1 MVKKIK
7 IMKYTT
13 KIQRSKS
20 VCLPLKIRKH
30 IESNE
35 LNKVEWVLDNNENTV
50 QITFTKKE
58 ETPQDI
64 YSENMTKLY
73 RNIYQSAIIKIPNTV
88 FNQLKC
94 QIFDNILLEEKDN
107 TIFITT
113 SKKTEI
119 AEISA
124 LIKKSGDE

>member
-1 MVKKIK
+1 
-7 IMKYTT
+7 MKYTT

-35 LNKVEWVLDNNENTV
+35 LNKVEWVLDNNKNTV

-94 QIFDNILLEEKDN
+94 QIFDNILIEEKDN
-107 TIFITT
+107 IIFITT

-124 LIKKSGDE
+124 LIKKSGEE

>member
-1 MVKKIK
+1 
-7 IMKYTT
+7 MKYTT

-35 LNKVEWVLDNNENTV
+35 LNKVEWVLDNNKNTI
-50 QITFTKKE
+50 QIKFTKKE
-58 ETPQDI
+58 ETLQDV

-94 QIFDNILLEEKDN
+94 QIFDNILIEEKNN

>member
-1 MVKKIK
+1 
-7 IMKYTT
+7 MKYTT

-20 VCLPLKIRKH
+20 VCLPLKIRKD

-35 LNKVEWVLDNNENTV
+35 LNKVEWVLDNNKNTI
-50 QITFTKKE
+50 QIKFTKKE

-64 YSENMTKLY
+64 YSENITKLY
-73 RNIYQSAIIKIPNTV
+73 RNIYQSTIIKIPNTV
-88 FNQLKC
+88 FNILKC
-94 QIFDNILLEEKDN
+94 QIFDNILIEEKDN
-107 TIFITT
+107 SIFITT

>member
-1 MVKKIK
+1 
-7 IMKYTT
+7 MKYTT

-20 VCLPLKIRKH
+20 VCLPLKIRKD

-35 LNKVEWVLDNNENTV
+35 LNKVEWVLDNNKNTV
-50 QITFTKKE
+50 QIKFTKKE

-64 YSENMTKLY
+64 YSENITKLY

-88 FNQLKC
+88 FNHLKC
-94 QIFDNILLEEKDN
+94 QIFDNILIEEKNN